1 MEILEEIDNLVQSV
15 EKRMRLLADENESLR
30 VRLESERESRT
41 EEMARMEQKLGT
53 LLSRL
58 RIALGEEGQDRA
70 G

>member
-15 EKRMRLLADENESLR
+15 ESRIRQLADQSESLR
-30 VRLESERESRT
+30 GELESEREAHK
-41 EEMARMEQKLGT
+41 EEMARMERKLDA

-58 RIALGEEGQDRA
+58 RMFLGEEGQDRA